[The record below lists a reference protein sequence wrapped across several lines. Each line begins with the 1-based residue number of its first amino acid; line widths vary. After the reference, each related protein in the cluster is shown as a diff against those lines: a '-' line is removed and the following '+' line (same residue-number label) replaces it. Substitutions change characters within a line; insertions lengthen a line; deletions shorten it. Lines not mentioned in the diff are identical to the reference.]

1 MGGGLFGGL
10 LKFQIFFRCLKFLNF
25 FLVNGRYVV

>member
-1 MGGGLFGGL
+1 MGGGGGGLFGGL

-25 FLVNGRYVV
+25 FLCEW